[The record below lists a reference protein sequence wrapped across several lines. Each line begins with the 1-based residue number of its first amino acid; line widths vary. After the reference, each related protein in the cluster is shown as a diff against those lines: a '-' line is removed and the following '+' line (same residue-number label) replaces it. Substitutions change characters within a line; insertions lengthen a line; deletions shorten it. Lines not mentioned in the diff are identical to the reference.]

1 MWSEKFMARYGI
13 WGYNVLPSGDMENLE
28 DDADETK
35 DKAVKDK
42 LNMLNQIAKKN
53 EYCPNKT
60 RSVSRSLKKQNK
72 NKNRDMKEKLG

>member
-42 LNMLNQIAKKN
+42 LNMLN
-53 EYCPNKT
+53 
-60 RSVSRSLKKQNK
+60 
-72 NKNRDMKEKLG
+72 

>member
-1 MWSEKFMARYGI
+1 MARYGI

-42 LNMLNQIAKKN
+42 LNMLN
-53 EYCPNKT
+53 
-60 RSVSRSLKKQNK
+60 
-72 NKNRDMKEKLG
+72 